1 MLPIP
6 VYVAR
11 RVSRHLLDLVL
22 YRRGMQLVNGG
33 ALIARLL
40 KSASDLGVELW
51 VSSPAKRLLANKGV
65 VQGAVIGTPN
75 GDVTIRARRATILAS
90 GGFPNDIDRRREM
103 FPRTPTGK
111 EHWSLAPESTSG
123 DGLRLGE
130 AVGGQVDR
138 SLASPVAWALVSL
151 VPHRDESV
159 GHFPHIIDRAKP
171 GSLEFWRT
179 DVASSMRLTAI
190 TTTWRRWCGPSRK
203 VRKWRPGLSALMLPS
218 VAIHWVLPSRR
229 RAACALPALRLP
241 QERAYDRG
249 VGARLR
255 RRSCRPQAYD
265 RRIQSGRPEWRGPLS
280 SAAARRPITAMEAIP
295 IRSPIPASRR
305 SSTALLRSQGSAR

>member
-1 MLPIP
+1 M
-6 VYVAR
+6 
-11 RVSRHLLDLVL
+11 
-22 YRRGMQLVNGG
+22 
-33 ALIARLL
+33 
-40 KSASDLGVELW
+40 
-51 VSSPAKRLLANKGV
+51 LANKGV

-138 SLASPVAWALVSL
+138 SLASPVAWAPVSL

-171 GSLEFWRT
+171 GIIGVLADGRRFVNEADGYYDYVAAMVRAVPEGQE
-179 DVASSMRLTAI
+179 VASWLICAHAAQRRYSLGFAKPAPCRLRLTCAPA
-190 TTTWRRWCGPSRK
+190 TSRAGVRSRSWRASAASILQASS
-203 VRKWRPGLSALMLPS
+203 VRSKNTIGTPGM
-218 VAIHWVLPSRR
+218 
-229 RAACALPALRLP
+229 
-241 QERAYDRG
+241 
-249 VGARLR
+249 ART
-255 RRSCRPQAYD
+255 
-265 RRIQSGRPEWRGPLS
+265 LS

-305 SSTALLRSQGSAR
+305 SSTGPSTQSRFCQVASVPSPA